1 MTRRIAYVAN
11 PRAGSDRSRQVDDSV
26 ISRFVR
32 AGAEVEVIDNDNAHR
47 TAERIRKAIADGAD
61 TVATAGGD
69 GSAHLAI
76 QVIAGTDV
84 ALGLIPAG
92 TGNDAARAL
101 GLPRNSP
108 LAAADLILDGTPR
121 SIDLGKVGATWFLTI
136 MAAGFDAI
144 TKERAGRMP
153 FPSGASAHTAALLR
167 ELPRFTPL
175 TYVLDL
181 DGEQRQLEAMLVAV
195 GNTEFYAGGLRM
207 CAGADP
213 ADGLFDV
220 AIIHPTTRVELLRM
234 LPKLRSGAHL
244 THPSFER
251 LRTRSVTVAAAG
263 VTAYADGERLGAL
276 PLTATCVSAALRVY
290 APH

>member
-11 PRAGSDRSRQVDDSV
+11 AQAGARRSRHVDDTV

-32 AGAEVEVIDNDNAHR
+32 AGAEVEVIETSSAHLA
-47 TAERIRKAIADGAD
+47 AERIRRAIAGGAD

-69 GSAHLAI
+69 GSAHLVT

-101 GLPRNSP
+101 GLPRDSP
-108 LAAADLILDGTPR
+108 LAAADLILNGTPR
-121 SIDLGKVGATWFLTI
+121 SIDLGKVGASWFLTI

-144 TKERAGRMP
+144 ANDRVGRMS
-153 FPSGASAHTAALLR
+153 FPRGPSVYTAAVLR
-167 ELPRFTPL
+167 ELPRFDPIS
-175 TYVLDL
+175 YVLDL
-181 DGEQRQLEAMLVAV
+181 DGEQRELDAMLVAV
-195 GNTEFYAGGLRM
+195 GNMEFYGGGLQM

-213 ADGLFDV
+213 TDGLFDIV
-220 AIIHPTTRVELLRM
+220 IIHPTTRLELLRIF
-234 LPKLRSGAHL
+234 PKVRGGGHV

-251 LRTRSVTVAAAG
+251 VRARSVTVAAAG
-263 VTAYADGERLGAL
+263 MPAYADGERLGQL
-276 PLTATCVSAALRVY
+276 PLTATCVSGALRVY
-290 APH
+290 APQ

>member
-11 PRAGSDRSRQVDDSV
+11 AQAGSHRSRHVDDTV

-32 AGAEVEVIDNDNAHR
+32 AGAEVEVIETSNAHL
-47 TAERIRKAIADGAD
+47 AADRIREAIAAGAD

-69 GSAHLAI
+69 GSAHLVT
-76 QVIAGTDV
+76 QVIAETDV

-101 GLPRNSP
+101 GLPRHSP
-108 LAAADLILDGTPR
+108 IEAADLILRGSPR
-121 SIDLGKVGATWFLTI
+121 SIDVGKVGATWFLTI

-144 TKERAGRMP
+144 ANDRAARMA
-153 FPSGASAHTAALLR
+153 FPPGSSIYGAAVLR
-167 ELPRFTPL
+167 ELPSFKPIS
-175 TYVLDL
+175 YVLDV
-181 DGEQRQLEAMLVAV
+181 DGEQRELDAMLIAV
-195 GNTEFYAGGLRM
+195 GNTDFYGGGLQM

-220 AIIHPTTRVELLRM
+220 VIIHPTTRLELLKIF
-234 LPKLRSGAHL
+234 PKVRSGGHV
-244 THPSFER
+244 THPCFER
-251 LRTRSVTVAAAG
+251 VRARSVTVAAAG